1 MGVGERGRG
10 REREGERERGEEGR
24 ERCNGQTQGLR
35 TTMPRTREGWLVRV
49 SNVLPGSAVRRYGVL
64 EHGQV
69 KYYRTKDERELAPEQ
84 PAKQYPL
91 TIGCHV
97 SQVNQGSC
105 LTRHLQSAATTMVKS
120 ITRLYERQTLYSF
133 HVTWPHTLHIEQLK
147 LGFESEIEANR
158 WKEDIESVVKMLEGA
173 APELEQSLSGSQNND
188 ENQLLSAAE
197 EVDGNFSQYLEDSGK
212 WKLKKVL
219 HGVRVFEGAQAN
231 EDGLKA
237 NMVSVIIRGVPPT
250 KILKTIMD
258 QNTMTDICGMF
269 HARVLDEE
277 GERVTVF
284 GNMYPK
290 TRLPVWP
297 RQFLSQRSWR
307 QEEDGTFFVLVNQ
320 IVPQAPHHIFAV
332 EECKKEGFFKRPVTS
347 TNTVASFTISPLKSK
362 HAEDNPGMLE
372 VLLTYTV
379 QLDPGGWLSYRK
391 NDNWLVARL
400 KSAAR
405 YVVDIERVI
414 IDPLLIG
421 AIAIRDLCEQGRFI
435 ATPLEGNRFN
445 LNPNARPNM
454 ILGSVRARA
463 RSMNVAVKAAAF
475 AAIKWKR
482 YKRLTQARASS
493 IVRARICTQISQEQ
507 WSCPGSADFKVR
519 GKTYLDDKK
528 KILAGDPLFDLFSA
542 DLILFKEPQEH
553 VAKIAKHLICITS
566 FTVIVQ
572 LMVPGPPHY
581 SLIFSFIPHDDS
593 CYKDTS
599 KPFGRLFQKM
609 LESDDT
615 DRNAML
621 KLIPRVAQGPWVVRQ
636 AVGTTPVLLG
646 QKLKTT
652 YHLSDNYLEM
662 DCDIAS
668 SSVAAS
674 IVKLVSGYTR
684 SIAVELGVVLQGAT
698 DDELPEELLGTIR
711 LDRLNLSAAVPW
723 QD

>member
-1 MGVGERGRG
+1 M
-10 REREGERERGEEGR
+10 
-24 ERCNGQTQGLR
+24 
-35 TTMPRTREGWLVRV
+35 
-49 SNVLPGSAVRRYGVL
+49 L
-64 EHGQV
+64 ECAQV

-84 PAKQYPL
+84 PAKRFPL

-97 SQVNQGSC
+97 SSVTKGSC
-105 LTRHLQSAATTMVKS
+105 LARHLQSAATTMVKS
-120 ITRLYERQTLYSF
+120 ITRMYESQTIYSF
-133 HVTWPHTLHIEQLK
+133 QVTWPHTLHIEQLK
-147 LGFESEIEANR
+147 IGFESEIEAVQ
-158 WKEDIESVVKMLEGA
+158 WKEDIENVVKMLEGA
-173 APELEQSLSGSQNND
+173 APELEQSVSGSHDN
-188 ENQLLSAAE
+188 EETLLLNATE
-197 EVDGNFSQYLEDSGK
+197 DVEGNFSQYLEDSGK

-231 EDGLKA
+231 EDGVKA

-269 HARVLDEE
+269 HARLLDEE

-284 GNMYPK
+284 GNMYPR

-307 QEEDGTFFVLVNQ
+307 QEEDGTFVVLVNQ

-332 EECKKEGFFKRPVTS
+332 EEYKKEGLFKRPVTS
-347 TNTVASFTISPLKSK
+347 TSTISSFTISPLKQK
-362 HAEDNPGMLE
+362 HAEDNPAMQE

-379 QLDPGGWLSYRK
+379 QLDPGGWLSYAK

-400 KSAAR
+400 KAAAR
-405 YVVDIERVI
+405 YIVDIEQVF

-435 ATPLEGNRFN
+435 ATPLEGTRFN
-445 LNPNARPNM
+445 LNPNTRPNM

-463 RSMNVAVKAAAF
+463 RSMNMAVKAAAF
-475 AAIKWKR
+475 AAIKWKK
-482 YKRLTQARASS
+482 YKRLTEARASS
-493 IVRARICTQISQEQ
+493 LRKARICTQISQEQ

-519 GKTYLDDKK
+519 GKTYLDNKK
-528 KILAGDPLFDLFSA
+528 KIVAGDPVFDLFSA
-542 DLILFKEPQEH
+542 DLILFQEPREH
-553 VAKIAKHLICITS
+553 VAKIARHLICITS
-566 FTVIVQ
+566 FTVIIQ

-581 SLIFSFIPHDDS
+581 SLILSFIPHDDS
-593 CYKDTS
+593 YFRDTT

-609 LESDDT
+609 LQSDDT

-621 KLIPRVAQGPWVVRQ
+621 KLIPRIAQGPWVVRQ

-652 YHLSDNYLEM
+652 YHLSDNYLEV

-684 SIAVELGVVLQGAT
+684 SIAVELGVVLQGAV